1 MSNSS
6 VPLLSAH
13 SITKSFGPRIARHQ
27 VLFDVSADVHAGE
40 CLAVIGGSGSGKSTL
55 TRIMLGLE
63 SADSGSVGIR
73 EPIHCRRPKIAGIR
87 GPAPRIGT
95 GVPGPVLLARP
106 TLASR
111 QISG

>member
-13 SITKSFGPRIARHQ
+13 SITKSFGPRTARHQ

-55 TRIMLGLE
+55 TRI
-63 SADSGSVGIR
+63 
-73 EPIHCRRPKIAGIR
+73 IHCRRPKIAGIR
-87 GPAPRIGT
+87 DPAPRIGT
-95 GVPGPVLLARP
+95 GVPGPVLITRP
-106 TLASR
+106 ALASR
-111 QISG
+111 QIGG

>member
-13 SITKSFGPRIARHQ
+13 SITKSFGPRTARHQ

-63 SADSGSVGIR
+63 SADWCSRTRSPRSTHVGESPNQWLNR
-73 EPIHCRRPKIAGIR
+73 
-87 GPAPRIGT
+87 
-95 GVPGPVLLARP
+95 
-106 TLASR
+106 
-111 QISG
+111 

>member
-13 SITKSFGPRIARHQ
+13 SITKSFGPRTARHQ

-63 SADSGSVGIR
+63 SADSGSVEYESQSIVGGR
-73 EPIHCRRPKIAGIR
+73 
-87 GPAPRIGT
+87 APRIGT

>member
-13 SITKSFGPRIARHQ
+13 SITKSFGPRTARHQ

-63 SADSGSVGIR
+63 SADSGSV
-73 EPIHCRRPKIAGIR
+73 EYSRPCAANR
-87 GPAPRIGT
+87 DWCSRTRSPRSTHVGES
-95 GVPGPVLLARP
+95 PNQWLNR
-106 TLASR
+106 
-111 QISG
+111 

>member
-13 SITKSFGPRIARHQ
+13 SITKSFGPRAARHQ
-27 VLFDVSADVHAGE
+27 VLFDVSVDVHAGE

-63 SADSGSVGIR
+63 PADAGSVMR
-73 EPIHCRRPKIAGIR
+73 VDRKSTRLNSSHRTRHSFPTRRSSDLNPPCER
-87 GPAPRIGT
+87 GG
-95 GVPGPVLLARP
+95 
-106 TLASR
+106 
-111 QISG
+111 